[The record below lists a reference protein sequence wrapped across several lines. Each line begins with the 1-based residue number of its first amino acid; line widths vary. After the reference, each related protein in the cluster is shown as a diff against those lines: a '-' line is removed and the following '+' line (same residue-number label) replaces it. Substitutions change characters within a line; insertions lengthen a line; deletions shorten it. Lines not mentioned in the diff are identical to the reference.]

1 MSPKV
6 YICPFKF
13 IIGKGACKVPCANC
27 QISIRKSHPDMAFPT
42 RSPLKQVR
50 SPSGA
55 PPEPLEIQGGAPRV
69 PFCFRLESAATH
81 EGILCGKLPPC
92 YVVAINYQPTGQ
104 SSGYSR
110 ATRQACIFLT
120 PGALLA
126 PAGRSLESSS
136 TASRSKQKGNKTC
149 RKLYPCSQINE
160 IGAQG
165 TSIGPLC
172 RHARGRF
179 PMLHCVARLLAQ
191 LHAHVAL
198 HRLLAKLF
206 FSAP

>member
-1 MSPKV
+1 MLKFWLASV
-6 YICPFKF
+6 SQSLHLPFKF

-27 QISIRKSHPDMAFPT
+27 QIPIRKSHPDMAFPT

-55 PPEPLEIQGGAPRV
+55 PPEPLEIEGGAPQV

-120 PGALLA
+120 PAAPLA
-126 PAGRSLESSS
+126 PADGKPGQRYCAPELATHPSRVRSLAVSNVSP
-136 TASRSKQKGNKTC
+136 SRLPVMHSWAQ
-149 RKLYPCSQINE
+149 PCD
-160 IGAQG
+160 AD
-165 TSIGPLC
+165 P
-172 RHARGRF
+172 A
-179 PMLHCVARLLAQ
+179 
-191 LHAHVAL
+191 
-198 HRLLAKLF
+198 
-206 FSAP
+206 